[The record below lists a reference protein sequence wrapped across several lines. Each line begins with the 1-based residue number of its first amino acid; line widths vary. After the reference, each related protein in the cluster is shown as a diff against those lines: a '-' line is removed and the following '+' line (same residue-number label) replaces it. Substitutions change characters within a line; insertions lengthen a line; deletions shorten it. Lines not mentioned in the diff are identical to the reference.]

1 MNIVLD
7 GMGGDYAPHEMV
19 KGAVQAAELIED
31 DIYIVG
37 KEDMIQAELN
47 KMGYQG
53 EQIHIVN
60 AQEVIT
66 MEDSPVKAIRRKSD
80 SSMVVGLNMIK
91 EGTGD
96 VFVSGGNTGALV
108 VGSRL
113 ILGRI
118 EGIDRPVLASVYPC
132 MGKEPSILVDAGA
145 SSEAKAHNLLEYG
158 LMGSIFMEHVWGRSN
173 PRVGLVNLGVEE
185 SKGTSMTKDAFKKL
199 KKAPGNFVG
208 NVEAREVPRGACDVI
223 VCDGFV
229 GNVILKL
236 TEGVAMSIL
245 ELVKSKLMASIKS
258 KMAAL
263 MLKPQLKSLK
273 KESNSLKEQINT
285 IKREIDK
292 YKEDEGDDILKSEI
306 KYYEELAGY
315 TNVKGTGI
323 IFKLIKNSSEDS
335 IIYNYDLILSIVN
348 KLNSAQASAIS
359 INGERIVFD
368 TYLDLK
374 DDSLYKINTKIK

>member
-199 KKAPGNFVG
+199 KKAPVNFVG

-273 KESNSLKEQINT
+273 KEF
-285 IKREIDK
+285 D
-292 YKEDEGDDILKSEI
+292 
-306 KYYEELAGY
+306 YEEYGGAPILGETDRCLRSTDRLQLMQYAMP
-315 TNVKGTGI
+315 
-323 IFKLIKNSSEDS
+323 SSKAFRTARKTWWRS
-335 IIYNYDLILSIVN
+335 SVSPCWSWR
-348 KLNSAQASAIS
+348 KS
-359 INGERIVFD
+359 
-368 TYLDLK
+368 
-374 DDSLYKINTKIK
+374 